1 MSLLELREQ
10 IDAIDREGIV
20 LLRRRI
26 DIAKQIAQVKKKNRL
41 PILDSER
48 EQSKKAA
55 IRRLAEEQQLSAPIV
70 EEIFHLVL
78 QYTKQEMQSSCGG
91 EE

>member
-55 IRRLAEEQQLSAPIV
+55 IRRLAEEQQLSAHIV

-78 QYTKQEMQSSCGG
+78 QYTKQEMQSSCRG